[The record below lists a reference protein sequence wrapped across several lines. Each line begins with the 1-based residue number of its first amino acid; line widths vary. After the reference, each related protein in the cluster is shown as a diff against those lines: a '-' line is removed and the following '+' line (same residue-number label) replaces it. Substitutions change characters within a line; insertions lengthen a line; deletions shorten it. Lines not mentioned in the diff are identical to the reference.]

1 MTKHKIF
8 KVVAMKLNDLEG
20 TTNPR
25 ETRVGRCTGPQY
37 QQHGSVS
44 SKCYGQT
51 DDRGGVTFSWEHVNL
66 ELFFNPPLGIH
77 LTLLIADI

>member
-25 ETRVGRCTGPQY
+25 ETLVGRCTGPQY

-44 SKCYGQT
+44 SKCYRRA
-51 DDRGGVTFSWEHVNL
+51 DRGEVTYSWEHVNFKT
-66 ELFFNPPLGIH
+66 LFAEKNN
-77 LTLLIADI
+77 TYT